1 MNKRTN
7 SLWLGCTL
15 VLLCG
20 MALFVAQLNAQ
31 PPNQE
36 SPSPSQP
43 TAQQAQ
49 PATAQ
54 PQQQPTPSGQQAPGS
69 QAQTQSQSAKGQ
81 VFTGSVVKAGDKY
94 VLQDSA
100 GKTYDI
106 DRQDL
111 AKQHEGK
118 KVTIQGT
125 LDPDGKT
132 IHVQ

>member
-15 VLLCG
+15 FCG
-20 MALFVAQLNAQ
+20 TALFVAQLNAQ

-36 SPSPSQP
+36 SPSQP

-54 PQQQPTPSGQQAPGS
+54 PQQGPAPSGQQAPGS
-69 QAQTQSQSAKGQ
+69 QVQAQSQSAKGQ

>member
-1 MNKRTN
+1 MDKRTH

-15 VLLCG
+15 ALLCG

-31 PPNQE
+31 QPDQ
-36 SPSPSQP
+36 SSPSQP

-49 PATAQ
+49 PSTAQ
-54 PQQQPTPSGQQAPGS
+54 PQAQPEPSGQQAPDS
-69 QAQTQSQSAKGQ
+69 QAQPPSGKGQ
-81 VFTGSVVKAGDKY
+81 LFAGTVVKSGDKY
-94 VLQDSA
+94 VLQDDA
-100 GKTYDI
+100 GKTYEI

-111 AKQHEGK
+111 AKGHEGK

>member
-1 MNKRTN
+1 MDKRTR

-15 VLLCG
+15 ALLCG

-31 PPNQE
+31 QPDQAP
-36 SPSPSQP
+36 PSQA

-49 PATAQ
+49 PSTAQ
-54 PQQQPTPSGQQAPGS
+54 PQAQPDPSGQQAPDS
-69 QAQTQSQSAKGQ
+69 QAQSPSGKSQLFAG
-81 VFTGSVVKAGDKY
+81 TVVKSGDKY
-94 VLQDSA
+94 ILQDDT
-100 GKTYDI
+100 GKTYEI

-111 AKQHEGK
+111 ARTHVGK
-118 KVTIQGT
+118 KVTVQGT